1 MKVVIV
7 IFESLL
13 ITGCG
18 GDISLALARIARDTG
33 LAKSLIGTDIHNDHA
48 GLGVFDHC
56 EVIPRVCDP
65 KWLEAL
71 HDVARRHKADA
82 IVPMSEAELARLL
95 TIGFETTLHGFQLIT
110 ANRFAIATGLDKYET
125 FERLSAA
132 GLGVARTEI
141 VSDTP
146 TKMLP
151 VILKPR
157 SGQGSK
163 GLQILETED
172 AVTKALPA
180 HGHGKWIWQELL
192 VPDDQEYTCG
202 LYRART
208 GETRTIVLRRT
219 LVGGLTGKAVVCDPK
234 PFNSLL
240 HGVAE
245 ALELKG
251 AINVQLRLTS
261 RGPKVFEINPRFSS
275 TVMFRHKLGF
285 TDFVWAAYEHAGL
298 SILEYAPSPV
308 GTRMYRTA
316 EEVIFFPEPRENEQ
330 GN

>member
-1 MKVVIV
+1 MKEVIV
-7 IFESLL
+7 IFEKLL

-33 LAKSLIGTDIHNDHA
+33 LAKNLIGTDIHNDHA
-48 GLGVFDHC
+48 GFGVFDHC
-56 EVIPRVCDP
+56 EVIPRACDP
-65 KWLEAL
+65 KWLKAL
-71 HDVARRHKADA
+71 YDVARRHKVDA

-95 TIGFETTLHGFQLIT
+95 TIGFETTLHGFKLIT

-141 VSDTP
+141 VSDKP

-172 AVTKALPA
+172 AVRKALPA
-180 HGHGKWIWQELL
+180 HGHDKWIWQELL

-208 GETRTIVLRRT
+208 GDTRTIVLRRT

-245 ALELKG
+245 ALELRG

-285 TDFVWAAYEHAGL
+285 MDFIWAAYEQAGL
-298 SILEYAPSPV
+298 SLLDYTPPPV

-316 EEVIFFPEPRENEQ
+316 EEVIFFPEPRGNKQ